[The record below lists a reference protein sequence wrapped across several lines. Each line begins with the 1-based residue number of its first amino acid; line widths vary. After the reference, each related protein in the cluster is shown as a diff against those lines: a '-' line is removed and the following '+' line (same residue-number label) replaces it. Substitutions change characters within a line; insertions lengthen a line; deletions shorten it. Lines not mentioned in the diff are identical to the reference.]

1 MSTLLEEA
9 QELLGPPLKHETHRH
24 WAIWWCPF
32 HPDHARAGQGG
43 QPNFGL
49 HTEKGY
55 WKCLRCGAKGPSL
68 AVLRKRLGKALP
80 PRHPAL
86 PARREAR
93 PQIAYLTEALAENR
107 AALMRSPAWPYLYQR
122 GLRPYTSLLYGL
134 GYGLENPPV
143 SQTVFTAARQSC
155 LIAKDN
161 TWLWAGGVVYADPPT
176 EPRVVQVRHLPAKPK
191 KKYQTWGRLTVPFGA
206 WRITPTTQVLA
217 VAEGMFD
224 ALMMAQALHD
234 RQHAHVTALFTGG
247 ATPSHAML
255 AWFATHAR
263 AYGFVLLPDPDEAG
277 HQWAQTLQGVVQGA
291 GGIALIQA
299 TPGTL
304 DPDEALLQGWWPAG
318 L

>member
-9 QELLGPPLKHETHRH
+9 QELLGPPVKHETHRN

-32 HPDHARAGQGG
+32 HPDHTRAGQGG

-80 PRHPAL
+80 PIHPTT
-86 PARREAR
+86 PTRRETR
-93 PQIAYLTEALAENR
+93 PQIAQLDEALAENR
-107 AALMRSPAWPYLYQR
+107 AALMRSPAWAYLHQR

-134 GYGLENPPV
+134 GYGLEKPPV
-143 SQTVFTAARQSC
+143 SQSVFAAARQSC
-155 LIAKDN
+155 LIAKDH

-176 EPRVVQVRHLPAKPK
+176 EPRVVQVRHLPTKPK
-191 KKYQTWGRLTVPFGA
+191 KKYQTWGRLTIPFGA
-206 WRITPTTQVLA
+206 WRITPTTQVLV

-234 RQHAHVTALFTGG
+234 RQHTHVTALFTGG

-255 AWFATHAR
+255 AWFATQAKT
-263 AYGFVLLPDPDEAG
+263 YGFVLIPDPDEAG